1 MVEQI
6 GVLSRSKE
14 YFPTTQLL
22 NTINQHDGIS
32 GVFISTQYVFPIVSS
47 SSADAL
53 FANQSLNPLIG
64 IIPRIGRTQT
74 EIGLHILKNFE
85 LMGIPSTLTSE
96 ALYYSRDKFRCFQVI
111 SSIPGIRLPKTLLIN
126 NTYQLAEVLNTFKFP
141 IVIKIPDSTRGTG
154 TILAINPK
162 TAVEVVETLF
172 VRSPTSILIQE
183 YLKNEHRGKN
193 IAPADI
199 RVLYVGDQIIGSM
212 KRIATKGEWKTNYAQ
227 GAVCEQYKLTPEN
240 EELIHQIVN
249 RLDIEVAG
257 IDLFPSE
264 EGLFVLEVN
273 ACPGWKAFESVHP
286 NINVAQRIVD
296 YLITKIRH

>member
-14 YFPTTQLL
+14 YFPTTKLL
-22 NTINQHDGIS
+22 NTINQHEDIS
-32 GVFISTQYVFPIVSS
+32 GVFISTQYVFPLINSS
-47 SSADAL
+47 TADAL
-53 FANQSLNPLIG
+53 FANQSLKPLIG
-64 IIPRIGRTQT
+64 VIPRIGRTQT
-74 EIGLHILKNFE
+74 EIGLVILKNFE
-85 LMGIPSTLTSE
+85 LMEIPSTLTSE
-96 ALYYSRDKFRCFQVI
+96 ALYYSRNKFSCFQVL
-111 SSIPGIRLPKTLLIN
+111 SSISGIQLPKTLLIN
-126 NTYQLAEVLNTFKFP
+126 NAYQIAELLNTFKFP

-154 TILAINPK
+154 TILASNAK
-162 TAVEVVETLF
+162 SGVEVIETLF
-172 VRSPTSILIQE
+172 IRSPMSILIQE
-183 YLKNEHRGKN
+183 YLKNEHQGKK
-193 IAPADI
+193 IASADI
-199 RVLYVGDQIIGSM
+199 RVLFVGDQIIGSM
-212 KRIATKGEWKTNYAQ
+212 KRVATKGEWKTNYAQ

-257 IDLFPSE
+257 IDLFPTQ